1 MVKCGKEGKVGVA
14 KGGIVK
20 CGKSEGRLGQ
30 GRQVR
35 QLAGLGDAGIRHAD
49 LPSLLAALTAT

>member
-1 MVKCGKEGKVGVA
+1 MSEGWLVKLGYVVEVTARMDRWVNKSEAKVGVA

-30 GRQVR
+30 GRQV
-35 QLAGLGDAGIRHAD
+35 L
-49 LPSLLAALTAT
+49 